1 MSSQQPNATW
11 FIMAEGGGV
20 AATPPVQNVPWP
32 NKRDDYELGDIIGHG
47 ATAYVQEAYC
57 KAREEKVA
65 IKRINL
71 EKCMTSMDELWKEI
85 QFMGHCKHENVV
97 TYYTSFVF
105 NEELWLVMKLL
116 SAGSVLDIIKHKIK
130 KGKNKGEL
138 LDEITI
144 ATILREVL
152 KGLEYLH
159 ESGQIHR
166 DVKAGNILLGDD
178 GSVKLAD
185 FGVSSWLATSGD
197 MSRDKY
203 RTTFVGTPCWMAPE
217 VMEQI
222 SGYDFKAD
230 IWSFGIT
237 AIELAT
243 GTAPYSKFPP
253 MKVLMLTLQNDPPTL
268 EYGIDNKDDQKKYS
282 KEFKKMISKCL
293 QKTPTLRPTA
303 AELLKMPFFKKA
315 KGKQFLEENLLDQ
328 GPSLQDRSQ
337 KVKRVPGSSGRLHR
351 TEDGS
356 WEWSDEELDSESE
369 EGRAASIGRS
379 PRVKIDHA
387 EIKRQLDE
395 AKREANDDNTET
407 SKDEQPPEKP
417 AVETHHEV
425 KESVKE
431 SAPTSE
437 GMKTIS
443 LVLRLRNEKKELH
456 DIRFEFTPEK
466 DTPEG
471 LSQELVNADLIDG
484 QDFVVVAANLRKV
497 VEQPDV
503 KSFVFKLKSAPN
515 EAPDDKALIGFAQ
528 LTLS

>member
-1 MSSQQPNATW
+1 
-11 FIMAEGGGV
+11 MAEAGGAV
-20 AATPPVQNVPWP
+20 ASPPVTIVPWP
-32 NKRDDYELGDIIGHG
+32 NKGDEYELGNIIGYG
-47 ATAYVQEAYC
+47 ATACVQEAYC
-57 KAREEKVA
+57 KARQEKVA

-105 NEELWLVMKLL
+105 KEELWLIMKLL
-116 SAGSVLDIIKHKIK
+116 SAGSVLDIIKHIVKQ
-130 KGKNKGEL
+130 GKNKGGV
-138 LDEITI
+138 LDEIVI
-144 ATILREVL
+144 ATILKEVL

-166 DVKAGNILLGDD
+166 DVKAGNILLGED

-185 FGVSSWLATSGD
+185 FGVSSWLATGGD

-253 MKVLMLTLQNDPPTL
+253 MKVLMLTLQNEPPTL
-268 EYGIDNKDDQKKYS
+268 ETGTDNKDEHKKYS

-293 QKTPTLRPTA
+293 QKVPNLRPTA

-315 KGKQFLEENLLDQ
+315 KGKQFLQENLLNL
-328 GPSLQDRSQ
+328 GPTLKDRSQ

-351 TEDGS
+351 TEDGT
-356 WEWSDEELDSESE
+356 WEWSDEELDSDSE

-387 EIKRQLDE
+387 EIKRQLEASRNETKEGDSESSKDKVPEE
-395 AKREANDDNTET
+395 AKPPVDA
-407 SKDEQPPEKP
+407 QP
-417 AVETHHEV
+417 VV
-425 KESVKE
+425 KETVQ
-431 SAPTSE
+431 APATTSE
-437 GMKTIS
+437 GLKTIS
-443 LVLRLRNEKKELH
+443 LVLRLRNDKQELH

-484 QDFVVVAANLRKV
+484 QDFIVVAANLRKV

-503 KSFVFKLKSAPN
+503 KSFVFRLKSAPN
-515 EAPDDKALIGFAQ
+515 EAPDDKTLIGFAQ
-528 LTLS
+528 LSIS